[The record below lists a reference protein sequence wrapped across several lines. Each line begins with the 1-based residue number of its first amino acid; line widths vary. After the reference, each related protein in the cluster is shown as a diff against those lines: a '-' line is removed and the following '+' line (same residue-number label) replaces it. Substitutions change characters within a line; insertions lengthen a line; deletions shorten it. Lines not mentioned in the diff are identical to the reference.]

1 MIDIADSASNVT
13 IQTKAELDIY
23 SKDKLFNAITK
34 ATALMLQSGNFEE
47 NMDRS
52 LAIIGKAAKIDRIN
66 IFEICFDSEN
76 ERTLLSQLHQW
87 TKCSVNRQIESP
99 DLNLVFYDT
108 TSSNWLNK
116 LKKGKIFRGSSRDL
130 TGLEKNFYG
139 TNEIKSFLSVPIF
152 LGKKLWGYVVFDD
165 CTNLRKWSS
174 DEERLL
180 FGLAGTIGSV
190 YLRKEGQEELMKAK
204 AKAEESDRLKSAFL
218 SNMSHEF
225 RTPMNNI
232 IGFISLLQESD
243 LKNEIKDEY
252 IRIVKKNGERL
263 LNTIY
268 EIIDISEIESGQISV
283 SFDDINLIEF
293 IENLYNAFKPEVEA
307 KGLLFKQVFHIAEEQ
322 SIIKTDK
329 IKLYSVL
336 TNLLRNAVK
345 YTDNGFVELGC
356 SVEKNSLQFYVKD
369 SGIGIPEN
377 KQQAIFERFMQ
388 ADISRSRSYEGS
400 GLGLSI
406 SKAYIEMLGGKIW
419 VESKKNIG
427 STFFFQIP
435 VTYVV
440 AED

>member
-419 VESKKNIG
+419 VESKKIL
-427 STFFFQIP
+427 
-435 VTYVV
+435 VV
-440 AED
+440 LSFSKYRLHML